1 MRGNLYTVVYA
12 GVFGCVCALLL
23 TGVRGWTQA
32 RRDVNEQ
39 AERER
44 HILAVLG
51 ADIAA
56 DTSPQTIHQ
65 LFLDGVKPCEAGEV
79 MLYAYTG
86 PDATGPE
93 AFAVGVEGVGLWGP
107 VEGFLALEPD
117 VRTVRAVTFHKHE
130 ETPGLGGRIE
140 EPEFRG
146 QFRGKSIVDAA
157 GKPGIRVV
165 APGSSSAP
173 NEVDAITGATITSQR
188 IEHMLNET
196 IARVWDIRDRV
207 PGAVT
212 GDEH

>member
-23 TGVRGWTQA
+23 TGVRGCTQA
-32 RRDVNEQ
+32 RRQVNEQ

-51 ADIAA
+51 ADVGL
-56 DTSPQTIHQ
+56 DTPPQTIHQ
-65 LFLDGVKPCEAGEV
+65 LFVDCVKPCEAGAV
-79 MLYAYTG
+79 LLHAYTAPG
-86 PDATGPE
+86 AAQPE
-93 AFAVGVEGVGLWGP
+93 AFAVSVAGVGLWGP

-117 VRTVRAVTFHKHE
+117 VRTVRAVTFYKHE
-130 ETPGLGGRIE
+130 ETPGLGGKIE

-146 QFRGKSIVDAA
+146 QFCGKSIADAS
-157 GKPGIRVV
+157 GSPGIRVV
-165 APGSSSAP
+165 APGTSSAS

-196 IARVWDIRDRV
+196 IARVWDVRDRV

-212 GDEH
+212 GDRL